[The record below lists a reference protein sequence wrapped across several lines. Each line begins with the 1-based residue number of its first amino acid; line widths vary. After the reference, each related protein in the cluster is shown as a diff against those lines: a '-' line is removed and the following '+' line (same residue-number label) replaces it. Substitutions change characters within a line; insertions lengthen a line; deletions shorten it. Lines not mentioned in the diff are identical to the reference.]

1 MSGRGAERILDLVE
15 WMAGQAAPFGLADAA
30 QAMATPKS
38 SMLLLLR
45 TLVDRGYAERLPDG
59 RYALARLPGEM
70 DSTGRAWGTLLR
82 VAEPHLKAAVA
93 SVRETG
99 FVAVVDN
106 GRIRYLN
113 KVLPD
118 REIRYDRD
126 IGQTRD
132 ISDVASGIVI
142 LAHSTQEQRA
152 ALLAGSTGDR
162 TALEAAMER
171 ARRDGV
177 YSNRQG
183 LVDGAAGVAAPILNA
198 DGQPVA
204 AVNLAGPRDRVVA
217 QLDALKT
224 TAVQTVARIREE
236 LLRRNRT

>member
-1 MSGRGAERILDLVE
+1 
-15 WMAGQAAPFGLADAA
+15 
-30 QAMATPKS
+30 
-38 SMLLLLR
+38 
-45 TLVDRGYAERLPDG
+45 
-59 RYALARLPGEM
+59 M

-142 LAHSTQEQRA
+142 LAHSTQEQLA